1 MRVALT
7 AIEWATK
14 FTAAGQKLTFGTFGA
29 LYASRFGGGGR
40 FAITAKFACP
50 FTGRVLHTGQE
61 VTKAPFAYGH
71 RAATNITGHI
81 RHGNQI
87 TGTITA
93 FDSNV
98 TVAVT
103 VEVAGEI
110 AFGVMVTAH
119 KFTLA
124 TKAHHQHATLTFGAG
139 QTRRN
144 INPYA
149 RIGDNRVVKWLIK
162 CPDNGHP
169 RGIAVGN
176 GIEVFFHIR
185 RKFIVDDIGKITD
198 QQISH
203 RHSQYGRCKALIGCF
218 DIFAIDNRCD
228 GGGIGRW
235 SANPEAFE
243 LFDEAGITK
252 AWQWF
257 SEVLVGG

>member
-14 FTAAGQKLTFGTFGA
+14 FTTASQKLPFDTFGA
-29 LYASRFGGGGR
+29 LYAGGFRRCGG

-61 VTKAPFAYGH
+61 VTKAPFAYSH
-71 RAATNITGHI
+71 RATTNITGHI

-93 FDSNV
+93 FDGNI
-98 TVAVT
+98 TFAVT

-144 INPYA
+144 IDTLA
-149 RIGDNRVVKWLIK
+149 RIGDNSVVKWLIK

-169 RGIAVGN
+169 RRIAVGN
-176 GIEVFFHIR
+176 GIEIFFHIR
-185 RKFIVDDIGKITD
+185 RKFIVDDIGEIAD

-203 RHSQYGRCKALIGCF
+203 RHPQYRRGKALIGCF
-218 DIFAIDNRCD
+218 DIFAIDNRRD
-228 GGGIGRW
+228 GGGIGRRP
-235 SANPEAFE
+235 ANPEALE

-257 SEVLVGG
+257 GKVLVGG